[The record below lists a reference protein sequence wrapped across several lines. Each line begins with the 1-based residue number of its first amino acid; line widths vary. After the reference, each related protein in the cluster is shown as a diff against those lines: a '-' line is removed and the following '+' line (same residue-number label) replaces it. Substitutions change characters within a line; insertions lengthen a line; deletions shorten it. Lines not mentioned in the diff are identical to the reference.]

1 MAVLLHP
8 WSVAGLP
15 QRQHKLLQL
24 CRLVQNLPW
33 DISLQALDHRALLT
47 GPCLSEWAWP
57 ESHRTG
63 SVSLS
68 RILIIVRYPF
78 VLPGIRI
85 WIRARLLLWL
95 SWKKQWLSWNNL
107 RPVSHTSA
115 IYGMIT
121 LFPPS
126 WWHMIWFLDEG
137 LFIFAFQKYLKKFL
151 KNYFFICYRLIFFVF
166 LDHFDVLI
174 SKIIFKI

>member
-24 CRLVQNLPW
+24 CILVQNLPW
-33 DISLQALDHRALLT
+33 DISLQALDQRALLT

-57 ESHRTG
+57 ESDRTG
-63 SVSLS
+63 SVSVS

-95 SWKKQWLSWNNL
+95 SWKKQWLRWNNL

-115 IYGMIT
+115 IYGIT

-126 WWHMIWFLDEG
+126 WWHMIWFLDK
-137 LFIFAFQKYLKKFL
+137 IPI
-151 KNYFFICYRLIFFVF
+151 YFCV
-166 LDHFDVLI
+166 
-174 SKIIFKI
+174 SKMFEKI